1 MSMILTTRRPKRK
14 NKSQSS
20 TENAGPVLLVCVVVF
35 FVGILFVGF
44 CNVLFL
50 FFGVLVFSFLGVVI
64 QNAFHCKPKENQ
76 KNTYQKQQKTK
87 YKKHKNT
94 KQIQKKNYQHNKKKQ
109 NRSSILL
116 AALFFRS
123 RSSGGST
130 DTFKGLKLD
139 TTEKAGGSDVLKG
152 MVCHGGAGG

>member
-1 MSMILTTRRPKRK
+1 MSMILTTRRPRRK

-35 FVGILFVGF
+35 IVGILFVGF

-87 YKKHKNT
+87 
-94 KQIQKKNYQHNKKKQ
+94 
-109 NRSSILL
+109 
-116 AALFFRS
+116 
-123 RSSGGST
+123 
-130 DTFKGLKLD
+130 
-139 TTEKAGGSDVLKG
+139 
-152 MVCHGGAGG
+152 

>member
-94 KQIQKKNYQHNKKKQ
+94 KQIQKKTTNTTKKNKTGPAFSLQLCFFGLGPRAVPQTRSKGSNSIPRKKP
-109 NRSSILL
+109 
-116 AALFFRS
+116 
-123 RSSGGST
+123 
-130 DTFKGLKLD
+130 
-139 TTEKAGGSDVLKG
+139 V
-152 MVCHGGAGG
+152 GAMF